1 VSARKKRRASACLAA
16 SRTSGERQRRTPFPS
31 RKALS
36 IGVRTAQAPF
46 RQIRS
51 ERRRRRKPVTL
62 KQVLRTVM
70 MIQVLHLSD
79 FDYPR
84 QPASPRAGVARM
96 LAELSVRLADAVTRG
111 GLDS

>member
-1 VSARKKRRASACLAA
+1 MSARKRPRASARRAA
-16 SRTSGERQRRTPFPS
+16 RHRSRAGLRRTPLPNE
-31 RKALS
+31 KALS
-36 IGVRTAQAPF
+36 IGLRTAQALF

-51 ERRRRRKPVTL
+51 ERRRRQKPVTL

-79 FDYPR
+79 FDYRR

-96 LAELSVRLADAVTRG
+96 LAELSVRLAHAVTSG
-111 GLDS
+111 GAR